1 MEGNLGLKIDWAS
14 VIVGRKFSVFA
25 FDLTEGFLRYQFEG
39 LIFGGAY
46 FLNFMVSY
54 SKCCLHLA
62 HRRQFP

>member
-14 VIVGRKFSVFA
+14 VIVGRKFFVFA
-25 FDLTEGFLRYQFEG
+25 FDLTEGFLRYQLEG
-39 LIFGGAY
+39 LIFGGTY
-46 FLNFMVSY
+46 FPNFTVSY